1 MPFSHGR
8 ERSNVGLITVPP
20 NSFLTEEEQAVTKST
35 VAVIVRSGQ
44 FRLESDGSTFTLP
57 PYALQKVV
65 NLLDLMA
72 EGQDIDLFPALS
84 EWTVSQ
90 AAKYLRMSERHLN
103 DLLDAK
109 RIAFRLEGGERLI
122 QRTSLLEFE
131 LERER
136 KHAAVDEIVRMSQEM
151 GLYDD

>member
-1 MPFSHGR
+1 MAGSVTMSF
-8 ERSNVGLITVPP
+8 IAVPP
-20 NSFLTEEEQAVTKST
+20 HSFLTEEEQAVTKST
-35 VAVIVRSGQ
+35 VAAIVRSGQ

-90 AAKYLRMSERHLN
+90 AAKYLRMSEQHLN